1 MVNKKSYGPASRFI
15 APIEER
21 ECNEAGWI
29 VQATETAQVEVVNV
43 GDPGILL
50 TPTDT
55 GTAEIIQ
62 RVSVTPGTSYRLSF
76 TLSSSSDSYAYAGVR
91 GHAGKWSELSTGE
104 NKAGRYTL
112 EFETSSDVSEVTIF
126 AQAYRQQTAPVHID
140 DIQLALADS
149 HRFRQSQSH
158 QLQHLQSYLQSYL
171 QNYLQNYQLKHLLPS
186 QATRC

>member
-1 MVNKKSYGPASRFI
+1 M
-15 APIEER
+15 
-21 ECNEAGWI
+21 
-29 VQATETAQVEVVNV
+29 
-43 GDPGILL
+43 GDPGLLL

-62 RVSVTPGTSYRLSF
+62 RISVTPGTAYRLSF

-149 HRFRQSQSH
+149 PPLSPEPEPPIATPPELPPELPIETPPPIAGDS
-158 QLQHLQSYLQSYL
+158 
-171 QNYLQNYQLKHLLPS
+171 LLTNGDFESELSGWSNISSAGGNAETIPGG
-186 QATRC
+186 T